1 MATKLNIGDQVIYI
15 GKIDLL
21 KGRKGKIIDLIN
33 FYPSGIPKTNEPNF
47 ANVEFEDGE
56 IYSCVIECLEAIK

>member
-1 MATKLNIGDQVIYI
+1 MTSKLNIGDKVIYI

-47 ANVEFEDGE
+47 ADVEFEDGY
-56 IYSCVIECLEAIK
+56 ICSCVIESLEAIK